1 VENSKVSDELQTAH
15 EALTRGEGF
24 ALLPGVMTADEAAR
38 VRASILDHL
47 EQAEDE
53 RDGVAR
59 LSNLLSLDASFDELI
74 TRPRLLG
81 LAHRMLGADARLAA
95 LGARVLM
102 PGCEPG
108 GLHVDY
114 PYWAMDPGM
123 PVEPAL
129 MLQVIWMLEPFT
141 EENGGTWVAPGSQAW
156 GEYPSESR
164 FEESAVQ
171 ITGAAGDAVV
181 SHGLLWHRTAT
192 NRTDEP
198 RVALLV
204 NYSQLAIQPM
214 TQMGPFSDEYR
225 ANASRELRALLGFD
239 HGKALRHRAM
249 NVARPD

>member
-1 VENSKVSDELQTAH
+1 
-15 EALTRGEGF
+15 
-24 ALLPGVMTADEAAR
+24 
-38 VRASILDHL
+38 
-47 EQAEDE
+47 
-53 RDGVAR
+53 
-59 LSNLLSLDASFDELI
+59 
-74 TRPRLLG
+74 
-81 LAHRMLGADARLAA
+81 MLGPDARLAA

-102 PGCEPG
+102 PGCELG

-156 GEYPSESR
+156 GEYPAEKR
-164 FEESAVQ
+164 FAASAVQ
-171 ITGAAGDAVV
+171 ITGNPGDAVV

-198 RVALLV
+198 RVALLI

-214 TQMGPFSDEYR
+214 TPMGPFTDEYR
-225 ANASRELRALLGFD
+225 AGASAELRALLGFD

-249 NVARPD
+249 NVARED